1 MTKEEFLKS
10 NSFKVLFVCII
21 AVSIIKIAQA
31 GYATGNWLYIIL
43 H

>member
-10 NSFKVLFVCII
+10 GTFKVLVILII
-21 AVSIIKIAQA
+21 VVSIIKIWNA
-31 GYATGNWLYIIL
+31 GYLTGKWLFTTT

>member
-10 NSFKVLFVCII
+10 NLFKVLLIMVI
-21 AVSIIKIAQA
+21 ALSIIEIVSA
-31 GYATGNWLYIIL
+31 GYFTGQWLHSIT

>member
-10 NSFKVLFVCII
+10 NLFKVLLIMVI
-21 AVSIIKIAQA
+21 ALSIIKIVSA
-31 GYATGNWLYIIL
+31 GYLTGQWLYGVT

>member
-10 NSFKVLFVCII
+10 NSFKVLLICII

-31 GYATGNWLYIIL
+31 GYLTGNWLYVIT

>member
-10 NSFKVLFVCII
+10 GTFKVLLICII
-21 AVSIIKIAQA
+21 VVSIIKIWNA
-31 GYATGNWLYIIL
+31 GYLTGKWLFAIA